1 MTSLDVVFRDRY
13 GLHPRAALRIQQE
26 AARFRAAVTIQGLDS
41 GGSPVN
47 ASSMISMVSA
57 GIRNGE
63 KVRIVADGNEGTEAA
78 DAVAAI
84 GRLMESGV
92 CHP

>member
-1 MTSLDVVFRDRY
+1 MTSVDVVFRDRY
-13 GLHPRAALRIQQE
+13 GLHPRAAMRIQQE
-26 AARFRAAVTIQGLDS
+26 AARFRSILTIQGVAS
-41 GGSPVN
+41 GRPPVG

-57 GIRNGE
+57 GIRSGDT
-63 KVRIVADGNEGTEAA
+63 VRVAADGEDAT

-84 GRLMESGV
+84 GRLIDSGV

>member
-1 MTSLDVVFRDRY
+1 MASLDVVFRDSY

-41 GGSPVN
+41 GGSPVG

-63 KVRIVADGNEGTEAA
+63 SVRIVADGDEAA
-78 DAVAAI
+78 DAAAASAGSWRI
-84 GRLMESGV
+84 GV
-92 CHP
+92 CH

>member
-13 GLHPRAALRIQQE
+13 GLHPRAAMRIQQE
-26 AARFRAAVTIQGLDS
+26 AARFRSAVTIQGLAS
-41 GGSPVN
+41 GGSPVG

-57 GIRNGE
+57 GVRTGE
-63 KVRIVADGNEGTEAA
+63 TVRVVADGEDAAEAA
-78 DAVAAI
+78 AAI
-84 GRLMESGV
+84 GRLMEAGV

>member
-13 GLHPRAALRIQQE
+13 GLHPRAAMRIQQE
-26 AARFRAAVTIQGLDS
+26 AARFRSAVTIQGLSS
-41 GGSPVN
+41 GGSPVG
-47 ASSMISMVSA
+47 ASSMISLVSA

-63 KVRIVADGNEGTEAA
+63 TVRVAADGE
-78 DAVAAI
+78 DAPESVSAI
-84 GRLMESGV
+84 GRLMEAGV

>member
-41 GGSPVN
+41 GGSPVG

-63 KVRIVADGNEGTEAA
+63 AVRIVADGDEAA
-78 DAVAAI
+78 DAAAAV

>member
-1 MTSLDVVFRDRY
+1 MTSIDVVLQDRY

-26 AARFRAAVTIQGLDS
+26 AAQFSSPVTIQGVAS
-41 GGSPVN
+41 GGAPVR

-63 KVRIVADGNEGTEAA
+63 TVRVEADGEDAA
-78 DAVAAI
+78 EAVAAV
-84 GRLMESGV
+84 GRLIEAGV